1 MAFQKFVSNSRM
13 NPANHTPIL
22 RVRDLHFSYPG
33 RKLFTHFSAN
43 FPPGVTLT
51 RGGDGCGKS
60 TLLRLLVGALPAQ
73 SGTLHI
79 NGINLQ
85 ARQEN
90 YKAQVFWAEPRS
102 SAFDQL
108 TVQDYFGLQRSSY
121 VDFDDGVLT
130 DITQGLSLQAHLQKP
145 LFMLSTGSK
154 RKVFLAAAFAS
165 GAVVTLLDEP
175 FAALDAMSIGF
186 ILSWLQGVA
195 SENNRAW
202 VIADY
207 CAPKELLLA
216 QTLDLG
222 D

>member
-1 MAFQKFVSNSRM
+1 M

-22 RVRDLHFSYPG
+22 QVHDLHFSYPG

-43 FPPGVTLT
+43 FPPGITLI

-85 ARQEN
+85 AHQAN
-90 YKAQVFWAEPRS
+90 YKAKVFWVEPRS

-108 TVQDYFGLQRSSY
+108 TVQDYFELQRSSY

-130 DITQGLSLQAHLQKP
+130 DITEGLSLQAHLQKQ

-175 FAALDAMSIGF
+175 FAALDAISIGF
-186 ILSWLQGVA
+186 ILSWLKGAA

-207 CAPKELLLA
+207 LAPKELLLA